1 MELTHLAAPP
11 DAMLERAVRT
21 GPGELLWLGA
31 EPFEVRCEPARATGL
46 LKIVAV
52 AEGEG
57 VIAQGGRRTLLREG
71 MFAWVQ
77 SDAPFELSM
86 SRGRRLLLRLP
97 VSVVQ
102 QRHPGVDLRTAVARG
117 EEHAGERVVAGL
129 LRQILREGSSLSE
142 RDCAAAVGVVLE
154 AIGMCG
160 RAPELSRT
168 RVERA
173 LAEIELRLGDPALQP
188 ADIARA
194 QGVSRRYLDGAMAEQ
209 LGSSLAA
216 HIRRRRLERAAS
228 ELATRQD
235 DAVFEIAAR
244 WGFRDTSHFTRLF
257 RGHFATTPAA
267 YRRAAQARPGDARP
281 GAMRPHQGIGMT
293 KVVTEKAGTVTTKR

>member
-52 AEGEG
+52 AEGEA

-97 VSVVQ
+97 LSVVQ

-129 LRQILREGSSLSE
+129 LRQILREGASLSE

-228 ELATRQD
+228 ELAARPD

-244 WGFRDTSHFTRLF
+244 CGFRDTSHFTRLF

-267 YRRAAQARPGDARP
+267 YRRAAQGRPGDARP
-281 GAMRPHQGIGMT
+281 GR
-293 KVVTEKAGTVTTKR
+293 

>member
-31 EPFEVRCEPARATGL
+31 EPFEVRCEPMRATGL

-52 AEGEG
+52 AEGEA
-57 VIAQGGRRTLLREG
+57 VIAQGRRRTLLREG

-77 SDAPFELSM
+77 SDAPL
-86 SRGRRLLLRLP
+86 
-97 VSVVQ
+97 
-102 QRHPGVDLRTAVARG
+102 
-117 EEHAGERVVAGL
+117 
-129 LRQILREGSSLSE
+129 
-142 RDCAAAVGVVLE
+142 AVGVVLE

-216 HIRRRRLERAAS
+216 YIRRRRLERAAS
-228 ELATRQD
+228 ELATRPG
-235 DAVFEIAAR
+235 DAVFAIAAR

-281 GAMRPHQGIGMT
+281 GR
-293 KVVTEKAGTVTTKR
+293 